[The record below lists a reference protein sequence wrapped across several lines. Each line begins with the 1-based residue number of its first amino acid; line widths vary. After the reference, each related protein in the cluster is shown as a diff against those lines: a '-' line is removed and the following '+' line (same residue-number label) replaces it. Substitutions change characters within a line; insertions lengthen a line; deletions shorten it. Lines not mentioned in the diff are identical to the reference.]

1 MPKKA
6 DYQIVWSRIQKSYEV
21 VHGSFSF
28 LLLHSSL
35 DMWLDLSDTFH
46 VCSSTGQTFTL
57 RKEAKQRGG
66 GYWYGY
72 KRVHGRVEKKY
83 IGEKSKV
90 TIEALEAVARHF
102 AELTS
107 PSPPPPPPRQEPPPP
122 PPRTSTLKFEKTLQ
136 SALHI
141 YGFSTI
147 PAQKELTLK
156 YRELSKQHHPDMGGV
171 HEDMVAV
178 NLAYGYLK
186 KFVS

>member
-1 MPKKA
+1 MFP
-6 DYQIVWSRIQKSYEV
+6 
-21 VHGSFSF
+21 
-28 LLLHSSL
+28 
-35 DMWLDLSDTFH
+35 
-46 VCSSTGQTFTL
+46 TGQTFTL

-90 TIEALEAVARHF
+90 SIEALEAVARHF

-107 PSPPPPPPRQEPPPP
+107 PPPPPRQEPP

-136 SALHI
+136 SALYI
-141 YGFSTI
+141 YGFLTI
-147 PAQKELTLK
+147 PARKELILK
-156 YRELSKQHHPDMGGV
+156 YRELSKQHHPDRGGV

-178 NLAYGYLK
+178 NLAYDYLK

>member
-6 DYQIVWSRIQKSYEV
+6 EYQIVWSRIQKGYEV
-21 VHGSFSF
+21 VHGSFRF

-35 DMWLDLSDTFH
+35 DVWLDLSDTFH

-72 KRVHGRVEKKY
+72 KRVRGRVEKKY

-107 PSPPPPPPRQEPPPP
+107 PPLPPPPPPRP
-122 PPRTSTLKFEKTLQ
+122 STLKFEKTLQ
-136 SALHI
+136 SALYI

-147 PAQKELTLK
+147 PARKELLLK
-156 YRELSKQHHPDMGGV
+156 YRELSKRHHPDMGGV

-178 NLAYGYLK
+178 NLAYDYLK